1 MSDRGDAFPRA
12 ASLHSEVRR
21 INPRAP
27 VFPAQLPAVVL
38 PCYTPP
44 MPTLFVVATPIGNL
58 EDMTHRAIRVLGE
71 AGAVACE
78 DTRRTRALLSHF
90 SVPSPRT
97 LLSYREQTETRAGER
112 ILGLL
117 AAGVDVA
124 LVSDAGYPGISDA
137 GYRIIS
143 STIEAGHRVEVVPGA
158 GAISPALLCSGLPT
172 SSFTFK
178 GFPPRKPGVL
188 RRFLLMESGLP
199 HTLVFYESPARLGRF
214 LSAAFEALGDRR
226 AAVCIE
232 LTKKFER
239 VHRGFL
245 SELSGRFADAA
256 PKGEVTVVIAGANPK
271 FARAEPL
278 DDVEEDPSDDDQ
290 GDP

>member
-1 MSDRGDAFPRA
+1 MFPG
-12 ASLHSEVRR
+12 
-21 INPRAP
+21 
-27 VFPAQLPAVVL
+27 QLPAVG
-38 PCYTPP
+38 PAWYTST
-44 MPTLFVVATPIGNL
+44 MSTLFVVATPIGNL
-58 EDMTHRAIRVLGE
+58 EDMTHRAIRMLGE

-90 SVPSPRT
+90 SIPSPRT
-97 LLSYREQTETRAGER
+97 LLSYREQTEARAGER

-188 RRFLLMESGLP
+188 RRFLLMESSLP
-199 HTLVFYESPARLGRF
+199 HTLVFYESPARLSRF
-214 LSAAFEALGDRR
+214 LSAALDALGDRR

-245 SELSGRFADAA
+245 SELSALFADSP

-271 FARAEPL
+271 FARSEP
-278 DDVEEDPSDDDQ
+278 DDDAEEDPSDNDQ
-290 GDP
+290 GNP

>member
-1 MSDRGDAFPRA
+1 MS
-12 ASLHSEVRR
+12 
-21 INPRAP
+21 
-27 VFPAQLPAVVL
+27 
-38 PCYTPP
+38 
-44 MPTLFVVATPIGNL
+44 TLFVVATPIGNL

-143 STIEAGHRVEVVPGA
+143 SAIGAGHRVEVIPGA
-158 GAISPALLCSGLPT
+158 GAISPALLSSGLPT

-178 GFPPRKPGVL
+178 GFPPRKPGAL
-188 RRFLLMESGLP
+188 RRFLQMEVDLP
-199 HTLVFYESPARLGRF
+199 HTLVFYESPARLSKF

-245 SELSGRFADAA
+245 SELSGLFTDTA

-271 FARAEPL
+271 FARAET
-278 DDVEEDPSDDDQ
+278 DDDDES
-290 GDP
+290 DPAASPTEAP